1 MDASSVSTSPMAM
14 ASAAQQMQTAV
25 TAQMQMLQEL
35 AENQQE
41 IAQMLVE
48 AGLGQ
53 NIDVMA

>member
-1 MDASSVSTSPMAM
+1 MDASSVSASPMAM

-48 AGLGQ
+48 AALGQ